1 MRPGHF
7 STFFVVIPLSGPK
20 LWSIKVRTQQKRPIL
35 EKYKMA
41 TTGHTVGLRKKFR
54 KQKSSV
60 LKSYPWNGA
69 KFMTSDQN
77 LSSYGQKTDFHV
89 FRHKTYTKKIS
100 NLKMAAAKLQVIF

>member
-7 STFFVVIPLSGPK
+7 GTFFVVMPLLGPK
-20 LWSIKVRTQQKRPIL
+20 LWSIKVRTRQKRPIL

-41 TTGHTVGLRKKFR
+41 ATGHTVGLRKKFR

-69 KFMTSDQN
+69 KLMISDQS
-77 LSSYGQKTDFHV
+77 LSSYGQKT
-89 FRHKTYTKKIS
+89 YSQI
-100 NLKMAAAKLQVIF
+100 